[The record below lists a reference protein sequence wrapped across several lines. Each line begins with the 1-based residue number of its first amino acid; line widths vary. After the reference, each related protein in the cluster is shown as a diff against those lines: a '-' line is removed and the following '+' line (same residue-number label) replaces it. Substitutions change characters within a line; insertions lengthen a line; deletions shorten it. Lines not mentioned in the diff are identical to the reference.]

1 MLEAGTANVHF
12 LLPIVVTTCTA
23 KLVGNLFGHEGVYEI
38 GLRRKKLRCGM
49 CECDASASRCG
60 MCECD
65 ASASRCGMCE
75 CNVSASRCGMCECD
89 ASASRCGMC
98 ECDASASRCGMC
110 ECDASASRCG
120 MCECDA
126 SASRARHPFVTRDAF
141 VGLRFL
147 QHESS
152 WEMDLCTAADV
163 MSRPP
168 VTLTVV
174 ARVGDI
180 LDKLRLCEH
189 HGFPVVSMT
198 DEGDPSFTR
207 VDPSTSLGD
216 GLHDCKF
223 EGLILRSQLL
233 HILSA
238 RYGDDGPDPGALW
251 YKVTAASLQEV
262 CVDGEPVMYD
272 LMAYNTPVTVAALSD
287 LSDADRARWVNL
299 GAYMNCASYTVLESC
314 PLSRAYKLFREMGLR
329 HLPVLDIQNRVVGM
343 LARANF
349 SEEALE
355 HAVRAYYREEELNQQ
370 AHEVITPRLH
380 GYQQVWLP
388 CARARSFVSADGRRA
403 FG

>member
-1 MLEAGTANVHF
+1 
-12 LLPIVVTTCTA
+12 
-23 KLVGNLFGHEGVYEI
+23 
-38 GLRRKKLRCGM
+38 
-49 CECDASASRCG
+49 
-60 MCECD
+60 
-65 ASASRCGMCE
+65 
-75 CNVSASRCGMCECD
+75 
-89 ASASRCGMC
+89 
-98 ECDASASRCGMC
+98 
-110 ECDASASRCG
+110 
-120 MCECDA
+120 
-126 SASRARHPFVTRDAF
+126 
-141 VGLRFL
+141 
-147 QHESS
+147 
-152 WEMDLCTAADV
+152 MDLCTAADV

-207 VDPSTSLGD
+207 VNPSTSLGD

-233 HILSA
+233 HILST
-238 RYGDDGPDPGALW
+238 RYWDDGPDPGALW

-287 LSDADRARWVNL
+287 LSDADRARWVNI
-299 GAYMNCASYTVLESC
+299 GAYMNCACYTVMESC

-380 GYQQVWLP
+380 GYQQVWRHASLRP
-388 CARARSFVSADGRRA
+388 RPVFCLCRWAQGI
-403 FG
+403 